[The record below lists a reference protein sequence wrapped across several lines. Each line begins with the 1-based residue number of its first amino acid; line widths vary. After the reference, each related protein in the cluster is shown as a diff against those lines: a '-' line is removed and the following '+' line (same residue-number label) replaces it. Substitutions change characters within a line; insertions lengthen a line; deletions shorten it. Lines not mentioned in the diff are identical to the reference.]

1 MKRKILSLVL
11 CLAMMVSLA
20 ACGGSS
26 EEQAPASD
34 TDSSTEQ
41 IVIKISHQNAITH
54 PTQKGLEKFKELL
67 EERSGGTMTC
77 DIYDSAVLGNDT
89 SNLQQVIAGSLD
101 AAMIMGA
108 DIWQGYDKR
117 AMIENLPFMFS
128 TYEEADQYLIGTGGA
143 YYEQLAAS
151 KGMTMLGLFHNGL
164 KQISNSKKEC
174 HLPSDY
180 AGMKIRIPSGEVS
193 MKTFKAFGADPI
205 AMTWG
210 EVYTALQQKT
220 VDGQDNSYMTIAS
233 GSIQEVNKYITEVNW
248 QYEFYTLIADSNVF
262 NTWNEATQNLVKE
275 KALEACE
282 WGRTYQ
288 EEEEVNIKQD
298 FIDSG
303 VIITELTDTERQAFI
318 DATAE
323 VRSYFIDK
331 YGKEAYDA
339 WGIKG

>member
-1 MKRKILSLVL
+1 MKKFFALILSAVMLLSLV
-11 CLAMMVSLA
+11 
-20 ACGGSS
+20 ACGNQTNADTPSDSPYNKLNLKISVNTG
-26 EEQAPASD
+26 EAGIDFMTAQKFADLVKEASD
-34 TDSSTEQ
+34 G
-41 IVIKISHQNAITH
+41 VIQATVYGNGQLQGGDMSKSIETLLAGGTFEMCVVSGTVLSAVD
-54 PTQKGLEKFKELL
+54 EKFL
-67 EERSGGTMTC
+67 
-77 DIYDSAVLGNDT
+77 T
-89 SNLQQVIAGSLD
+89 SQ
-101 AAMIMGA
+101 
-108 DIWQGYDKR
+108 
-117 AMIENLPFMFS
+117 LPFIFS

-180 AGMKIRIPSGEVS
+180 AGMKIRIPSGEVA
-193 MKTFKAFGADPI
+193 MKTYKAFGADPI

-210 EVYTALQQKT
+210 ELYTALQQKT

-288 EEEEVNIKQD
+288 EEEEANIKQD

-331 YGKEAYDA
+331 YGKEACDA